1 MLEATWQILLSFG
14 RIGLFSLG
22 GGNAMLKLIQEECVE
37 TRGWLTAAEFSALL
51 GVSYVFPGLTAVKLS
66 ALIGLKVAGVPGM
79 LAGVLALNLPGLVL
93 AFALYGMITR
103 YQDQDAAW
111 LRKVLLGMQYGALA
125 LLAAALW
132 ALARPLGDAP
142 SWTATGLAVLLFTS
156 VALFDLSPFIGILV
170 FAVACAILL

>member
-1 MLEATWQILLSFG
+1 MIEATWQILLSFG

-37 TRGWLTAAEFSALL
+37 NRGWLTTAEFSSLL

-79 LAGVLALNLPGLVL
+79 LAGVLALNLPGLVM
-93 AFALYGMITR
+93 AFALYGVITR
-103 YQDQDAAW
+103 YQDAAW

-132 ALARPLGDAP
+132 ALARPLGSTL
-142 SWTATGLAVLLFTS
+142 SWTAAGLAVALFVS
-156 VALFDLSPFIGILV
+156 VALLDLSPFLGILI
-170 FAVACAILL
+170 FAAACVLLL

>member
-22 GGNAMLKLIQEECVE
+22 GGKAMLKLIQEECVE
-37 TRGWLTAAEFSALL
+37 NRGWRTAAEFSSLL

-93 AFALYGMITR
+93 AF
-103 YQDQDAAW
+103 
-111 LRKVLLGMQYGALA
+111 V
-125 LLAAALW
+125 
-132 ALARPLGDAP
+132 
-142 SWTATGLAVLLFTS
+142 
-156 VALFDLSPFIGILV
+156 
-170 FAVACAILL
+170 

>member
-1 MLEATWQILLSFG
+1 MIEATWQILLSFG

-37 TRGWLTAAEFSALL
+37 NRGWLTTAEFSSLL

-93 AFALYGMITR
+93 AFALYGVITR
-103 YQDQDAAW
+103 YQDAAW

-132 ALARPLGDAP
+132 ALARPLGSTL
-142 SWTATGLAVLLFTS
+142 SWTAAGLAVALFVS
-156 VALFDLSPFIGILV
+156 VALLDLSPFLGILI
-170 FAVACAILL
+170 FAAACMLLL